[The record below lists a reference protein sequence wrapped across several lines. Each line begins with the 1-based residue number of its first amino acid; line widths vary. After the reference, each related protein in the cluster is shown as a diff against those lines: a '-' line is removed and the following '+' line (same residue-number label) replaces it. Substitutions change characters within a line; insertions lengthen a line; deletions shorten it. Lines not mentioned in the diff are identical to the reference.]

1 MKRFLKLM
9 EIIEDLMASGMNDL
23 DPVVRSIERKAWKIR
38 WRLNKEEQE
47 ELERIEYGKYMDECI
62 LENAR

>member
-47 ELERIEYGKYMDECI
+47 ELERIEYVKYMDECI